1 MTDVPGDDAP
11 GVGEGTEKDKGTPG
25 LLGDAMS
32 PVIAPE
38 DTDEE
43 RLGEPEAN
51 GQNN

>member
-11 GVGEGTEKDKGTPG
+11 GVGEGSEKDEGTPG

-43 RLGEPEAN
+43 RLGQADGD
-51 GQNN
+51 GQKN